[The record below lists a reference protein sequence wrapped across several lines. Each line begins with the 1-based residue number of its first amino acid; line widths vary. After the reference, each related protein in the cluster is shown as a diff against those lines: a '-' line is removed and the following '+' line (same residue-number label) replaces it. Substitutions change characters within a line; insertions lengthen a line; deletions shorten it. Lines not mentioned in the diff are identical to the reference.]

1 MRIDFGPLHESFSRK
16 SELVEKYQGRNN
28 VPVRQTNVSF
38 NMDLTICY
46 EEASCSSKLIQNIV
60 GSDSCNLGSLVVL
73 VLAIMLVVIKYDPC
87 GCW

>member
-1 MRIDFGPLHESFSRK
+1 MNPLVGNLNWWRSIKEETMSQ
-16 SELVEKYQGRNN
+16 LGRLMS
-28 VPVRQTNVSF
+28 PF

>member
-1 MRIDFGPLHESFSRK
+1 MNPLVGNLNWWRSIKEES
-16 SELVEKYQGRNN
+16 N

-46 EEASCSSKLIQNIV
+46 EEASCSSELIQNIV

>member
-1 MRIDFGPLHESFSRK
+1 MSQL
-16 SELVEKYQGRNN
+16 GRLMS
-28 VPVRQTNVSF
+28 PF

>member
-1 MRIDFGPLHESFSRK
+1 MNPLVGNLNWWRSIKEES
-16 SELVEKYQGRNN
+16 N

-46 EEASCSSKLIQNIV
+46 EEASCSSNLIQNII